1 MVCSSHKLYGPKG
14 AGALIASR
22 HTQKALF
29 PPILGGGG
37 QEFGL
42 RGGTSNAPP
51 ALTGFGLAA
60 ELATQCLPETMNRLT
75 VLRDQLWHGLQELGS
90 VEINGG
96 GDAPRVCNTLNV
108 RIAGA
113 DAEASW
119 LRCPT

>member
-42 RGGTSNAPP
+42 RGGTSNAPQLLP
-51 ALTGFGLAA
+51 ALAW
-60 ELATQCLPETMNRLT
+60 QQSSPPNVCLRL
-75 VLRDQLWHGLQELGS
+75 
-90 VEINGG
+90 
-96 GDAPRVCNTLNV
+96 
-108 RIAGA
+108 
-113 DAEASW
+113 
-119 LRCPT
+119 